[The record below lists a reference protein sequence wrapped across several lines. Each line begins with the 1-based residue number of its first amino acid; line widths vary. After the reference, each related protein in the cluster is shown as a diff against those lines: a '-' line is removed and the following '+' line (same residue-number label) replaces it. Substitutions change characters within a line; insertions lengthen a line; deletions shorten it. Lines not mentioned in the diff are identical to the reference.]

1 MCQKDNAVDTEIPK
15 TTRLVT
21 KTQYYSDKQGLE
33 KNIEDLDK
41 RKPNTIGLVK
51 NTSYNTKIAENEKKI
66 RKKLLL
72 LLSIKNYID

>member
-51 NTSYNTKIAENEKKI
+51 NTSYNTNIAENEKKI

>member
-1 MCQKDNAVDTEIPK
+1 MCQKDNAIDTEIPK

-41 RKPNTIGLVK
+41 GNLILLGW
-51 NTSYNTKIAENEKKI
+51 SKILATTQKLQRMKK
-66 RKKLLL
+66 R
-72 LLSIKNYID
+72 